1 LVDFIINPNFIHYSG
16 SQYFIGTQDGLS
28 TSDDG
33 LIWDDYYDI
42 MNVVDIAT
50 IGQLWLVYIGEG
62 GTYIHKTTDG
72 GNTWIWGQQF
82 SDQVATDVFNHNGEI
97 YLAIGGNTTS
107 SGLYKSSDMGDSY
120 YKMSNA
126 PSINT
131 IFYFGD
137 LFAGWDNPS
146 GSYQGIA
153 KWNSLSE
160 NFDFFNQGLPNK
172 NINHIG
178 YNPYINC
185 PNIIACTDQGAYMK
199 CAPFINSQEINGHEN
214 DIFTVSPNPFS
225 KEAHFSMSKGV
236 HSPVHV
242 KVYDITGKEKHAI
255 VLGEK
260 NDVQKVNRQLISLQN
275 GMYLLKVK
283 ANGITQ
289 TRKLIKQ

>member
-1 LVDFIINPNFIHYSG
+1 
-16 SQYFIGTQDGLS
+16 
-28 TSDDG
+28 
-33 LIWDDYYDI
+33 
-42 MNVVDIAT
+42 
-50 IGQLWLVYIGEG
+50 
-62 GTYIHKTTDG
+62 
-72 GNTWIWGQQF
+72 
-82 SDQVATDVFNHNGEI
+82 
-97 YLAIGGNTTS
+97 
-107 SGLYKSSDMGDSY
+107 
-120 YKMSNA
+120 
-126 PSINT
+126 
-131 IFYFGD
+131 
-137 LFAGWDNPS
+137 
-146 GSYQGIA
+146 
-153 KWNSLSE
+153 
-160 NFDFFNQGLPNK
+160 
-172 NINHIG
+172 
-178 YNPYINC
+178 
-185 PNIIACTDQGAYMK
+185 MK